1 MSINSFQNIALEN
14 VDAAKT
20 LDADSVSEQRFN
32 NTRLYIKRFFEL
44 IRKKSPQLLL
54 KVRSVFNRKRNK
66 KMKRKK
72 ISVSQHSWWFIITL
86 LCVSLSESNESA
98 KEKNSICLTNRMLG
112 DCVLI
117 SYFVLFLAMSSVF
130 VRHAD
135 ASQI

>member
-20 LDADSVSEQRFN
+20 LDADSVSEQ
-32 NTRLYIKRFFEL
+32 RLYIKRFFEL

-54 KVRSVFNRKRNK
+54 KVRSVFNRKRDK
-66 KMKRKK
+66 KMKRK

-86 LCVSLSESNESA
+86 LCVSLSKSNESA
-98 KEKNSICLTNRMLG
+98 KEKNSICLTNRMWG

>member
-54 KVRSVFNRKRNK
+54 KVRSVFNRKQDK
-66 KMKRKK
+66 KMKRK

-86 LCVSLSESNESA
+86 LCVSLSKSNESA
-98 KEKNSICLTNRMLG
+98 KEKNSICLTNRMWG

>member
-54 KVRSVFNRKRNK
+54 KVRSVFNRKQDK
-66 KMKRKK
+66 KMKRK
-72 ISVSQHSWWFIITL
+72 ISVSQHSW
-86 LCVSLSESNESA
+86 
-98 KEKNSICLTNRMLG
+98 
-112 DCVLI
+112 
-117 SYFVLFLAMSSVF
+117 
-130 VRHAD
+130 
-135 ASQI
+135 